1 MTTTTDRLSAGK
13 LPATTSFPD
22 FFAAAKQ
29 HPVYVVLG
37 VQGSGTNLLRSILVS
52 AFNFSVVQDQSLVF
66 EAAVEAGPSP
76 SQTMVRRQFE
86 MLRERAL
93 PSTITRKTRR
103 HLKANG
109 SFEGIERHFDAA
121 NITSGTELAYFIYAY
136 SAFSLKSTLMAIKS
150 DDLWESIQH
159 IDEVLPNRRIIL
171 LTRDFRDNLL
181 SVTKKHFGPI
191 DPLVSAQYVKRRF
204 AFYEAEYRRTAP
216 ERRFHVRYEDL
227 LEAPDAFVAAFSRHF
242 HLSDGREAAPP
253 VDKAR
258 IRSNNRRKWA
268 SLSPRELALCEAV
281 LRDELQTYGYGTE
294 CEPVDPPGAT
304 TRLMAN
310 ARDAAQRVPQKIQ
323 DFAARLRK

>member
-1 MTTTTDRLSAGK
+1 
-13 LPATTSFPD
+13 
-22 FFAAAKQ
+22 
-29 HPVYVVLG
+29 
-37 VQGSGTNLLRSILVS
+37 
-52 AFNFSVVQDQSLVF
+52 
-66 EAAVEAGPSP
+66 
-76 SQTMVRRQFE
+76 

-109 SFEGIERHFDAA
+109 SFDGIEHHFEAA
-121 NITSGTELAYFIYAY
+121 HITSGTELAYFVYAY

-159 IDEVLPNRRIIL
+159 IDDVLPNRRIIL

-216 ERRFHVRYEDL
+216 EHRFHVRYEDL
-227 LEAPDAFVAAFSRHF
+227 LEAPDAFVAAFSQHF
-242 HLSDGREAAPP
+242 RLTDDRDVVPP

-268 SLSPRELALCEAV
+268 SLTPRQLALCEAV
-281 LRDELQTYGYGTE
+281 LRDELHAYGYGTE
-294 CEPVDPPGAT
+294 CEPVDPPGMT

-310 ARDAAQRVPQKIQ
+310 ARDAAQRVPQKLQ
-323 DFAARLRK
+323 DYASRLRK